1 MKDRAYT
8 RTSTR
13 HSHSH
18 NFHSFAALTHSLIM
32 QQQQFTAN
40 TQATSPAHS
49 QRQDEDGLDDALLTG
64 TTTAASTQL
73 SMLTQ
78 STVAS
83 MQELSIRDIGDVD
96 SASDVDSDDED
107 ARSDDSGFEYTA
119 NRQLPEHACK

>member
-1 MKDRAYT
+1 M
-8 RTSTR
+8 
-13 HSHSH
+13 
-18 NFHSFAALTHSLIM
+18 
-32 QQQQFTAN
+32 AN